1 MKTLEE
7 ELTGYWTIE
16 LDELHRIQRLI
27 GKIADLRAE
36 CRTVAPKSTEAP
48 SPPNGVLLEVP
59 ATAPIPVAAA
69 MNRGV
74 SLRARRPMRAPKP
87 GSLRSRI
94 LETLRQNGKPMQRA
108 DIIGAVAQQRGQQ
121 VDEILKAKIG
131 DALTNKHDPIFRRLA
146 HGVYTI
152 GKEA

>member
-1 MKTLEE
+1 
-7 ELTGYWTIE
+7 
-16 LDELHRIQRLI
+16 
-27 GKIADLRAE
+27 
-36 CRTVAPKSTEAP
+36 
-48 SPPNGVLLEVP
+48 
-59 ATAPIPVAAA
+59 
-69 MNRGV
+69 
-74 SLRARRPMRAPKP
+74 MRAPKP

-108 DIIGAVAQQRGQQ
+108 DIISAVAQQRGQQ

-131 DALTNKHDPIFRRLA
+131 DALTNKHDPVFRRLA